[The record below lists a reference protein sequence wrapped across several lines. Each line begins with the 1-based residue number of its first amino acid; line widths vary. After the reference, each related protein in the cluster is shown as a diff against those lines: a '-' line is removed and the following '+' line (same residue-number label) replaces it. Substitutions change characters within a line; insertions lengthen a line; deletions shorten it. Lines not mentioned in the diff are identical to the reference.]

1 MISKLTATVMLVTQS
16 YNEYQSESE
25 EFDAKYRSNIQYS
38 YNGEALWVP
47 PSLQKS
53 ACEGNVRTINCT
65 HTSFH
70 IKNISSKYGIFSF

>member
-1 MISKLTATVMLVTQS
+1 MLTNLTRT
-16 YNEYQSESE
+16 EYLSESE

-53 ACEGNVRTINCT
+53 ACEGNVRNKIPFLKYTVRPFYPT
-65 HTSFH
+65 
-70 IKNISSKYGIFSF
+70 NISSKYGVFPF

>member
-1 MISKLTATVMLVTQS
+1 MLTNLTRT
-16 YNEYQSESE
+16 EYLSESE

-53 ACEGNVRTINCT
+53 ACEGNVRTFNCT
-65 HTSFH
+65 HTP
-70 IKNISSKYGIFSF
+70 ILKKNISSKYGVFPF

>member
-1 MISKLTATVMLVTQS
+1 MLTNLTR
-16 YNEYQSESE
+16 NEYLSESE

-65 HTSFH
+65 HPSFH
-70 IKNISSKYGIFSF
+70 KKNISSKYGIFSF